1 MNSLSPLFRR
11 LAFGLC
17 AALCVT
23 AAHAES
29 ASSYKVGAT
38 ASGSPFTFLDIKSNS
53 IQGVMVDVAEAVG
66 KAGGF
71 TSQIEQTNFA
81 ALIPSLTSGKLDF
94 ISAGML
100 KTGERTKVVDFS
112 APVYAYGEG
121 LIVNADDDT
130 AYPDLMPL
138 KDQIVGVQAGTI
150 FYDQLNKL
158 GIFKEIRTYDS
169 IGEMVRDLSLG
180 RIKAAVGD
188 QPVVA
193 YQIRQKLFKGVKLA
207 PDYKP
212 TNVGEVCLV
221 VRKGDA
227 ATLERLNSAI
237 ASIKADG
244 SLDSILKKW
253 GLDTQVRP

>member
-11 LAFGLC
+11 LAFGIC
-17 AALCVT
+17 ATFCVAT
-23 AAHAES
+23 VHAAGA
-29 ASSYKVGAT
+29 ASYKVGAT

-53 IQGVMVDVAEAVG
+53 IQGVMVDVANAVG

-71 TSQIEQTNFA
+71 TSEIEQTNFA

-94 ISAGML
+94 IAAGML
-100 KTGERTKVVDFS
+100 KTPERAQVVDFS

-121 LIVNADDDT
+121 LIVSADDNAT
-130 AYPDLMPL
+130 YTDLSSL
-138 KDQIVGVQAGTI
+138 KGQVVGVQAGTI
-150 FYDQLNKL
+150 FYDMLNKL

-207 PDYKP
+207 AGYKP
-212 TNVGEVCLV
+212 VNVGEVCLV
-221 VRKGDA
+221 VRKGDSE
-227 ATLERLNSAI
+227 TLARLNQAI

-244 SLDSILKKW
+244 TLEAILKKW
-253 GLDTQVRP
+253 GLDAQVQP

>member
-11 LAFGLC
+11 LAFGFC

-23 AAHAES
+23 AVHAES
-29 ASSYKVGAT
+29 APSYKVGAT

-53 IQGVMVDVAEAVG
+53 IQGVMVDVAQAVG

-94 ISAGML
+94 IAAGML
-100 KTGERTKVVDFS
+100 KTEERTKVVDFS

-121 LIVNADDDT
+121 LIVRADDNA
-130 AYPDLMPL
+130 AYPDLTPL
-138 KDQIVGVQAGTI
+138 KGQVVGVQAGTI

-193 YQIRQKLFKGVKLA
+193 YQISQKLFKGVKLA
-207 PDYKP
+207 PDYVP
-212 TNVGEVCLV
+212 THVGDVCLV

-227 ATLERLNSAI
+227 QTLERLNTAI

-244 SLDSILKKW
+244 TLNSILKKW
-253 GLDTQVRP
+253 GLEAQVTP

>member
-11 LAFGLC
+11 FALSVCVTLC
-17 AALCVT
+17 ASL
-23 AAHAES
+23 AHADG
-29 ASSYKVGAT
+29 APSYKVGAT

-53 IQGVMVDVAEAVG
+53 IQGVMVDVAQAVG

-71 TSQIEQTNFA
+71 SSEIQQTNFA

-100 KTGERTKVVDFS
+100 KTAERAQVVDFS

-121 LIVNADDDT
+121 LIIKADDD
-130 AYPDLMPL
+130 AQYPDLSSL
-138 KDQIVGVQAGTI
+138 KGQVVGVQAGTI

-158 GIFKEIRTYDS
+158 GIFQEIRTYDS
-169 IGEMVRDLSLG
+169 IAEMVRDLSLG

-193 YQIRQKLFKGVKLA
+193 YQINQKLFKGVKLA
-207 PDYKP
+207 ADYQP
-212 TNVGEVCLV
+212 VNVGDVCLV
-221 VRKGDA
+221 VRKGDSE
-227 ATLERLNSAI
+227 TLARLNQAI
-237 ASIKADG
+237 AGIKADG
-244 SLDSILKKW
+244 TLAAILKKW
-253 GLDTQVRP
+253 GLAAQVTP

>member
-1 MNSLSPLFRR
+1 MNSLSHVFRR
-11 LAFGLC
+11 IAFGLC
-17 AALCVT
+17 ATLCVST
-23 AAHAES
+23 VHAAS
-29 ASSYKVGAT
+29 ATSYKVGAT

-53 IQGVMVDVAEAVG
+53 IQGVMVDVAQAVG

-81 ALIPSLTSGKLDF
+81 ALIPSLTSEKLDF

-100 KTGERTKVVDFS
+100 KTEERKKVVDFS
-112 APVYAYGEG
+112 SPVYAYGEG
-121 LIVNADDDT
+121 LIISADDNA
-130 AYPDLMPL
+130 AYPDLRPL
-138 KDQIVGVQAGTI
+138 KDQVVGVQAGTI

-169 IGEMVRDLSLG
+169 IGEMIRDLSLG

-193 YQIRQKLFKGVKLA
+193 YQIRQNLFKGVKLA
-207 PDYKP
+207 ADYKP

-221 VRKGDA
+221 VRKGDTE
-227 ATLERLNSAI
+227 TLERLNQAI
-237 ASIKADG
+237 ASIKSDG
-244 SLDSILKKW
+244 TLASILKKW
-253 GLDTQVRP
+253 GLDAQVNL

>member
-11 LAFGLC
+11 LAFGFC

-23 AAHAES
+23 AVLAES
-29 ASSYKVGAT
+29 APSYKVGAT

-53 IQGVMVDVAEAVG
+53 IQGVMVDVAQAVG

-94 ISAGML
+94 IAAGML
-100 KTGERTKVVDFS
+100 KTEERTKVVDFS

-121 LIVNADDDT
+121 LIVRADDNA
-130 AYPDLMPL
+130 AYPDLTPL
-138 KDQIVGVQAGTI
+138 KDQVVGVQAGTI

-193 YQIRQKLFKGVKLA
+193 YQISQKLFKGVKLA
-207 PDYKP
+207 PDYIP
-212 TNVGEVCLV
+212 THVGDVCLV

-227 ATLERLNSAI
+227 QTLERLNTAI

-244 SLDSILKKW
+244 TLNSILKKW
-253 GLDTQVRP
+253 GLEAQVTP

>member
-17 AALCVT
+17 ATLCFT
-23 AAHAES
+23 AVHAES

-100 KTGERTKVVDFS
+100 KTEERTKVVDFS

-121 LIVNADDDT
+121 LIINADDNI

-138 KDQIVGVQAGTI
+138 KDQVVGVQAGTV

-169 IGEMVRDLSLG
+169 IGEM
-180 RIKAAVGD
+180 
-188 QPVVA
+188 
-193 YQIRQKLFKGVKLA
+193 
-207 PDYKP
+207 
-212 TNVGEVCLV
+212 
-221 VRKGDA
+221 
-227 ATLERLNSAI
+227 
-237 ASIKADG
+237 
-244 SLDSILKKW
+244 
-253 GLDTQVRP
+253 